1 LRARGQTQAKR
12 IEDAGKDLPA
22 EALVCVGVISAAH
35 GIKGEVKV
43 KSFTESAAAFASY
56 GPLWDESGARRF
68 EMKVVGTAKD
78 AIIASI
84 RGVTARDAAEA
95 LRGTKLFVPRAAL
108 PETET
113 EEFYYADLI
122 GLRAERADGT
132 ALGTVVAIHNFGAG
146 DVIEVKG
153 DRVFDLPF
161 TRELV
166 PVVDVVGGRIVVE
179 LPDGL
184 YPSGEG
190 IGTTVKAGRARGK
203 R

>member
-1 LRARGQTQAKR
+1 MRARGQTQARR
-12 IEDAGKDLPA
+12 IEAAGRDLPA

-56 GPLWDESGARRF
+56 GPLWDETGARRF
-68 EMKVVGTAKD
+68 EMKVVGTVKD
-78 AIIASI
+78 AVVASI
-84 RGVTARDAAEA
+84 RGVATRNAAEA
-95 LRGTKLFVPRAAL
+95 LRGTKLFIPRAAL

-122 GLRAERADGT
+122 GLRAELADGT
-132 ALGTVVAIHNFGAG
+132 ALGEVVAIHNFGAG

-153 DRVFDLPF
+153 RRVFDLPF
-161 TRELV
+161 TREIV
-166 PVVDVVGGRIVVE
+166 PVVDVAGGRVVIE

-184 YPSGEG
+184 DPSAEG
-190 IGTTVKAGRARGK
+190 RGTAVKAGRARGK

>member
-1 LRARGQTQAKR
+1 MRARGQTQARR
-12 IEDAGKDLPA
+12 IEVAGKDLSA

-43 KSFTESAAAFASY
+43 KSFTENAADFASY
-56 GPLWDESGARRF
+56 GPLWDETGARRF
-68 EMKVVGTAKD
+68 EMKVAGTAKD
-78 AIIASI
+78 AVIASI
-84 RGVTARDAAEA
+84 RGVTTRDAAEA
-95 LRGTKLFVPRAAL
+95 LRGTKLFIPRAAL

-122 GLRAERADGT
+122 GLRAELADGT
-132 ALGTVVAIHNFGAG
+132 GLGEVVAVHNFGAG

-153 DRVFDLPF
+153 RRVFDLPF
-161 TRELV
+161 TREVV
-166 PVVDVVGGRIVVE
+166 PVVDVAGGRMVIE

-184 YPSGEG
+184 GSAAEG
-190 IGTTVKAGRARGK
+190 KGTAVKAGRARGK